1 MNWVITT
8 TSSSSSSSSTPGS
21 GLSFGKILQRFPEK
35 DWNDTPFIEGIELF
49 CQPQGW
55 NLSTERQHP
64 TFFVSVLTD
73 IDANRHYCAC
83 LSFNEAIAITPS
95 KQPDEEDMDIEA
107 EAVNVIRPNNST
119 AVQSVNS
126 TVHHSIMYAPKCL
139 VLVSSLDYFSTF
151 RNCLGVI
158 YSVYVE
164 NMPVS
169 METLVGNILGCVQVP
184 PAGGPQVRFSIG
196 AGDRQAL
203 QPPLSNSL
211 PCTNIS
217 VATLFQQLGIRNVI
231 TIFCAALTEH
241 KILFHSQS
249 YSRLTDGCHALTSL
263 LYPLRYSHVY
273 IPLLPAALIEVLNTP
288 TPFIMGVHASLKN
301 DVADLMDVVIAD
313 LDGGSIFIPECITLS
328 LLPDPLYTHMHNALC
343 MVLRPELISADY
355 AFPPSETKT
364 SPLVMLDKEIR
375 AIFLRSFAQLLQGY
389 RSCLNIVRI
398 HPKPFITFH
407 KAAFLGKRNM
417 VDDDFMSKVLDCMF
431 FNTFVAERG
440 PPYRVCDTFDELYAN
455 MQEILKTE
463 VNDTKQMMTN
473 IQELAHQFY
482 MNENPNP
489 QPYVQKIPKP
499 TEGAFTR
506 IHQPTFPKINHAKV
520 QDIINEGMTK
530 YNLKAR
536 LQAMRPQQTRIVPV
550 GPSIVALGDNKIVV
564 GNSARR
570 LEVLRNCINC
580 IFDNK
585 ISDAR
590 KTFPAVLRALK
601 NKSARLA
608 LTQELSFHV
617 IGNKAMLDN
626 QQFDLIVRLMN
637 CALQDDSVMDE
648 HGLAAALLPLATAFC
663 RKLCTGVIQFAYTCV
678 QDHSVWSN
686 QQFWESTF
694 FQDVQKDIKA
704 LYCPKTDKYSRTSPE
719 ILLFQFNH
727 RDSIWTYKERTMSD
741 IYQSRRLNI
750 YMKPQE
756 PSALE
761 IAAEQMRLWNSV
773 SSEKQLEMINNEES
787 TVYSQAIHFT
797 NRMVALRVPIDINK
811 SVKSTH
817 SLEGESNST
826 SNLTN
831 SVEESDSFDAE
842 SGFEEESTDAGAVS
856 VVRFVSRFVDKVCVV
871 AMQIETLEAVHRESK
886 RLPPTQKPKILMPS
900 LLPGEVLVTESLRV
914 YLIPDGREEGIGG
927 VAGGPVFLPAE
938 GAIFLTNYRVIF
950 KGIPCD
956 SFVSENIVIRYFPI
970 SSLTKEKK
978 VNVQYPAHLD
988 QWFQEGLQLRSNTFQ
1003 LTRIAFDEEVTSE
1016 NIETFRKF
1024 VNRVCHPPSVYDLFA
1039 FTGTHVAVQQTPL
1052 HKQKEKNATLRVL
1065 AKKTLLKTA
1074 RKAGFKPK
1082 PSSRKQK
1089 YVLQGGLD
1097 NHYGK
1102 SMTIASGV
1110 GRSPDSE
1117 AMSESRERPLSMMF
1131 EDDSPDYIR
1140 IGLVSNNVP
1149 SASGNNSKSGK
1160 SDAFKITSVNL
1171 HYSVCHSYPALVVVP
1186 QSVSDDSIK
1195 KFSKCHRHCRFP
1207 VITWQHHRTKALL
1220 LRASGMH
1227 SKGVIGML
1235 KSHPSNKPTKPNK
1248 PSVSNELSARLEQEK
1263 YIAAVVNSTPI
1274 SYMHPRASA
1283 FSAMSDSTLSINS
1296 LVLTA
1301 GSNDAFPSMTPEFG
1315 RRTNNPFH
1323 KAMNSLRASG
1333 GKNTRQF
1340 SRWGSLKDKRHGSQ
1354 SSLGSEMGYG
1364 NATTYRGISRHE
1376 GSDVDIPAVHAL
1388 PRAAFYIFGE
1398 KGQMKSIKSDAFP
1411 KCDFIPVEFYEVREV
1426 KASFK
1431 KLMRACAPSSVIS
1444 DPEQTFHKCIE
1455 NSEWLHQIQ
1464 SVLQLSGA
1472 VVDLM
1477 DVQGSSVMVSLEDG
1491 WDVSTQVVSIA
1502 QIMLDPYYR
1511 TLSGFKT
1518 LIEKEWVSF
1527 GHRFTHRCNHTTSTQ
1542 ASGFA
1547 PIFLQFLDVVH
1558 QIHSQFPMSFEFNQY
1573 FLKFIAYHY
1582 VSCRFRTFMLDSECD
1597 RVEMG
1602 WITDERS
1609 PSGRHR
1615 GLDSGS
1621 EDDSP
1626 TGLSSVIKMSTS
1638 SSANAT
1644 GNFGLSASIWEYID
1658 RANLKSPVFY
1668 NCSYSPNNIDTV
1680 LRPYSNISNL
1690 QIWDYYL
1697 MEDLAHGPSFDFE
1710 LVAMEMQKEEETA
1723 AVMNDSMS
1731 SKKKP
1736 SNRKV
1741 VNSCYDNIGLCQP
1754 DVFTSL
1760 LEEIHNLESEL
1771 GHLPQKWQV
1780 LWDKLEPPS
1789 TDTIMRQSSFTTQMI
1804 RLHGR
1809 SIHKRGTIE
1818 ILVRGKLVGEM
1829 AQVYSH
1835 PHRFEKYNYTT
1846 PTYCDFCSNIL
1857 WGLVKTGMRCVDCG
1871 YNCHEKCL
1879 DSVPKNCTKYKSVPG
1894 DSSTI
1899 SANTSNSV
1907 ADNSSVSSS
1916 VTTMQ
1921 TSQYYDQFSA
1931 NVAEN
1936 RTHEGYLFK
1945 RGALLKGWKQ
1955 RWFVLDSIK
1964 HQLRYYDA
1972 TDDSHCKGYIDL
1984 AEVVSVAPAAS
1995 VQGPPK
2001 RVDDKAFFDLK
2012 TVRRVYN
2019 FMASDGPSAHEWVE
2033 KIQSCL

>member
-440 PPYRVCDTFDELYAN
+440 PPYRVCDTFDE
-455 MQEILKTE
+455 
-463 VNDTKQMMTN
+463 
-473 IQELAHQFY
+473 
-482 MNENPNP
+482 ENPNP

-1131 EDDSPDYIR
+1131 EDDSP
-1140 IGLVSNNVP
+1140 GLWNSDNVII
-1149 SASGNNSKSGK
+1149 ARNS
-1160 SDAFKITSVNL
+1160 I
-1171 HYSVCHSYPALVVVP
+1171 Y
-1186 QSVSDDSIK
+1186 
-1195 KFSKCHRHCRFP
+1195 
-1207 VITWQHHRTKALL
+1207 
-1220 LRASGMH
+1220 
-1227 SKGVIGML
+1227 
-1235 KSHPSNKPTKPNK
+1235 
-1248 PSVSNELSARLEQEK
+1248 
-1263 YIAAVVNSTPI
+1263 
-1274 SYMHPRASA
+1274 
-1283 FSAMSDSTLSINS
+1283 
-1296 LVLTA
+1296 
-1301 GSNDAFPSMTPEFG
+1301 
-1315 RRTNNPFH
+1315 
-1323 KAMNSLRASG
+1323 
-1333 GKNTRQF
+1333 
-1340 SRWGSLKDKRHGSQ
+1340 
-1354 SSLGSEMGYG
+1354 
-1364 NATTYRGISRHE
+1364 
-1376 GSDVDIPAVHAL
+1376 
-1388 PRAAFYIFGE
+1388 
-1398 KGQMKSIKSDAFP
+1398 
-1411 KCDFIPVEFYEVREV
+1411 
-1426 KASFK
+1426 
-1431 KLMRACAPSSVIS
+1431 
-1444 DPEQTFHKCIE
+1444 
-1455 NSEWLHQIQ
+1455 
-1464 SVLQLSGA
+1464 
-1472 VVDLM
+1472 
-1477 DVQGSSVMVSLEDG
+1477 
-1491 WDVSTQVVSIA
+1491 
-1502 QIMLDPYYR
+1502 
-1511 TLSGFKT
+1511 
-1518 LIEKEWVSF
+1518 
-1527 GHRFTHRCNHTTSTQ
+1527 
-1542 ASGFA
+1542 
-1547 PIFLQFLDVVH
+1547 
-1558 QIHSQFPMSFEFNQY
+1558 
-1573 FLKFIAYHY
+1573 
-1582 VSCRFRTFMLDSECD
+1582 
-1597 RVEMG
+1597 
-1602 WITDERS
+1602 
-1609 PSGRHR
+1609 
-1615 GLDSGS
+1615 
-1621 EDDSP
+1621 
-1626 TGLSSVIKMSTS
+1626 
-1638 SSANAT
+1638 
-1644 GNFGLSASIWEYID
+1644 
-1658 RANLKSPVFY
+1658 
-1668 NCSYSPNNIDTV
+1668 
-1680 LRPYSNISNL
+1680 
-1690 QIWDYYL
+1690 
-1697 MEDLAHGPSFDFE
+1697 
-1710 LVAMEMQKEEETA
+1710 
-1723 AVMNDSMS
+1723 
-1731 SKKKP
+1731 
-1736 SNRKV
+1736 
-1741 VNSCYDNIGLCQP
+1741 
-1754 DVFTSL
+1754 
-1760 LEEIHNLESEL
+1760 
-1771 GHLPQKWQV
+1771 
-1780 LWDKLEPPS
+1780 
-1789 TDTIMRQSSFTTQMI
+1789 
-1804 RLHGR
+1804 
-1809 SIHKRGTIE
+1809 
-1818 ILVRGKLVGEM
+1818 
-1829 AQVYSH
+1829 
-1835 PHRFEKYNYTT
+1835 
-1846 PTYCDFCSNIL
+1846 
-1857 WGLVKTGMRCVDCG
+1857 
-1871 YNCHEKCL
+1871 
-1879 DSVPKNCTKYKSVPG
+1879 
-1894 DSSTI
+1894 
-1899 SANTSNSV
+1899 
-1907 ADNSSVSSS
+1907 
-1916 VTTMQ
+1916 
-1921 TSQYYDQFSA
+1921 
-1931 NVAEN
+1931 
-1936 RTHEGYLFK
+1936 
-1945 RGALLKGWKQ
+1945 
-1955 RWFVLDSIK
+1955 
-1964 HQLRYYDA
+1964 
-1972 TDDSHCKGYIDL
+1972 
-1984 AEVVSVAPAAS
+1984 
-1995 VQGPPK
+1995 
-2001 RVDDKAFFDLK
+2001 
-2012 TVRRVYN
+2012 
-2019 FMASDGPSAHEWVE
+2019 
-2033 KIQSCL
+2033 